1 MLRDR
6 FNTYTR
12 VQQIRSYGPS
22 LTYFIIL
29 VNNTEKIT
37 EISCP
42 ENSTSTSTSTSTPV
56 IITATAK
63 ATQDAALANKVT
75 ERQTAANKVT
85 ERQAAVNKV
94 TERQKFDVTSQLKG
108 N

>member
-1 MLRDR
+1 M
-6 FNTYTR
+6 
-12 VQQIRSYGPS
+12 
-22 LTYFIIL
+22 
-29 VNNTEKIT
+29 NNTEKIT

-42 ENSTSTSTSTSTPV
+42 ENSTSTSTSTSTPEV

-94 TERQKFDVTSQLKG
+94 TERQKFDVSRQIKG
-108 N
+108 NWNSKWFQLSRVLSVFRTFLIF